1 MLTDQVNEFTQ
12 YDSLTLVE
20 LVEAMHKI
28 QQNKDVL
35 ESQLKEVNRHFDHL
49 RISKIPTT
57 MEDDGVTKI
66 SVAGVGR
73 VSLTADMHVSIK
85 AEQKES
91 FYEWL
96 RDNGRTDLIQE
107 NVNPSTLKATV
118 KNMFKNGEE
127 VPEHLLNVSPFTRAS
142 ITKS

>member
-1 MLTDQVNEFTQ
+1 
-12 YDSLTLVE
+12 
-20 LVEAMHKI
+20 
-28 QQNKDVL
+28 
-35 ESQLKEVNRHFDHL
+35 
-49 RISKIPTT
+49 
-57 MEDDGVTKI
+57 
-66 SVAGVGR
+66 

-85 AEQKES
+85 ADQKGP

-118 KNMFKNGEE
+118 KTMFKNGEE

-142 ITKS
+142 ITKA